1 VGVVETIPNHIGVKD
16 AIATSHSP
24 PLT

>member
-1 VGVVETIPNHIGVKD
+1 VGVVTIPNHIGVKD
-16 AIATSHSP
+16 AIATSHIP